1 MTTVQLQ
8 ALSKRFHE
16 VEAVKQLTLE
26 IASGELVAL
35 LGPSGCGKTTTMRMI
50 AGLLAPTSGDIL
62 FGGRSVLTIP
72 AERRGAVMVFQKH
85 LLFPHMDVAEN
96 VGFGLKMRGVA
107 RAEIERRV
115 SAMLELV
122 QLAGYERRRA
132 HALSGGQQQ
141 RVALARALVIEP
153 QVLLLDEPLAN
164 LDANLRLE
172 MRWLIRKLQQTV
184 GITMIF
190 VTHDQEE
197 AVMLADRVALMVN
210 GVLQQYA
217 EPRAFYER
225 PQSTTVA
232 RFFRNENFLPG
243 IKQGNQVQTELGLI
257 ELPWSNPVADGPVL
271 LTVRPEHVE
280 LATDSGMNTIKATVD
295 TVTYMG
301 GYLQLQLQV
310 GPRLWLINASAR
322 ADVQPGCQLTLHLP
336 PAHLWLVPAEGAEA
350 VDAKREG
357 EDKHATS

>member
-16 VEAVKQLTLE
+16 VEAVKHLNLE
-26 IASGELVAL
+26 VASGELVAL
-35 LGPSGCGKTTTMRMI
+35 LGPSGCGKTTTLRMI

-62 FGGRSVLTIP
+62 FGGRSVLAIP
-72 AERRGAVMVFQKH
+72 PERRGAVMVFQKH
-85 LLFPHMDVAEN
+85 LLFPHMNVAEN
-96 VGFGLKMRGVA
+96 VGFGLKMRGLGKT
-107 RAEIERRV
+107 EIDRRV
-115 SAMLELV
+115 SAMLDLV

-141 RVALARALVIEP
+141 RIALARALVIEP

-172 MRWLIRKLQQTV
+172 MRRLIRNVQQTL

-197 AVMLADRVALMVN
+197 AVMLADRVALMFH
-210 GVLQQYA
+210 GVLQQYG

-243 IKQGNQVQTELGLI
+243 IKQGNQVQTDLGRI
-257 ELPWSNPVADGPVL
+257 ELPWDHTVADGPVL
-271 LTVRPEHVE
+271 LTIRPEHVA
-280 LATDSGMNTIKATVD
+280 LTADSQMNLIPATVD
-295 TVTYMG
+295 AVIYMG

-310 GPRLWLINASAR
+310 GPRLWLVNAPANTT
-322 ADVQPGCQLTLHLP
+322 VQPGHQLTIHLP
-336 PAHLWLVPAEGAEA
+336 PTHLWLVPA
-350 VDAKREG
+350 D
-357 EDKHATS
+357 

>member
-1 MTTVQLQ
+1 MSTVQLK
-8 ALSKRFHE
+8 ALTKQYQE
-16 VEAVKQLTLE
+16 VTAVKQLDLTVH
-26 IASGELVAL
+26 SGELVAL

-62 FGGRSVLTIP
+62 FDGRSVLAIP

-85 LLFPHMDVAEN
+85 LLFPHMNVAEN

-107 RAEIERRV
+107 KGEIERRV
-115 SAMLELV
+115 SAMLDLV
-122 QLAGYERRRA
+122 QLTGYEKRRA

-172 MRWLIRKLQQTV
+172 MRRLIRNLQKTL

-197 AVMLADRVALMVN
+197 AVMLADRVALLMN
-210 GVLQQYA
+210 GVLQQYD

-225 PQSTTVA
+225 PQSAAVA
-232 RFFRNENFLPG
+232 RFFRNENILTG
-243 IKQGNQVQTELGLI
+243 IKKGKQVQTTIGLVEVQRCDHI
-257 ELPWSNPVADGPVL
+257 ADGPVL
-271 LTVRPEHVE
+271 LTVRPEQVQIE
-280 LATDSGMNTIKATVD
+280 ATTMTNVFLVTVD
-295 TVTYMG
+295 AVTYMG
-301 GYLQLQLQV
+301 GHQQLQLKIGEQV
-310 GPRLWLINASAR
+310 WLIHTSPNTAVA
-322 ADVQPGCQLTLHLP
+322 PGHPIRLHLP
-336 PAHLWLVPAEGAEA
+336 SDQIWLMPVG
-350 VDAKREG
+350 
-357 EDKHATS
+357 